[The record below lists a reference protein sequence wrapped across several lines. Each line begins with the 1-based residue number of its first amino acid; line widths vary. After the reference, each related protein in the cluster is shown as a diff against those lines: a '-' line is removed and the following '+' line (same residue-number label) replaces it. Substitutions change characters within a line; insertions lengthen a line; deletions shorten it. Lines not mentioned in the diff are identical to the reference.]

1 MSRPGKF
8 FITSVTFILFIFIS
22 SQMVFA
28 SSGLTLK
35 KDMRG
40 AAVTALQKSL
50 KQLGFMKID
59 PTGYYGDIT
68 KAAVKAFQKKYGLEQ
83 DGVAGKQTIGKI
95 EALTGGKAQIASKSV
110 VSAAS
115 TLSSRGGATLVDQ
128 LISFAK
134 RFVGVRYRW
143 GGTTPKGFDCS
154 GFTQY
159 VFKSIGIKLN
169 RTSTAQATQGSHV
182 SKSELLPGDL
192 VFFDT
197 NGGNNHINHVGI
209 YIGGGRFVQ
218 ASSTGTGVTVS
229 NINSG
234 FYKDAYMTARR
245 VI

>member
-1 MSRPGKF
+1 MSGPRKF
-8 FITSVTFILFIFIS
+8 LITAVSLILFLFLS

-28 SSGLTLK
+28 SSAVTLK

-40 AAVTALQKSL
+40 DAVTELQKALQK
-50 KQLGFMKID
+50 LGYMDID

-68 KAAVKAFQKKYGLEQ
+68 EAAVKAFQKKYGLER
-83 DGVAGKQTIGKI
+83 DGIAGRKTVGKI
-95 EALTGGKAQIASKSV
+95 ETLTAGKARISSKSAAPVKTFASRGV
-110 VSAAS
+110 VSS
-115 TLSSRGGATLVDQ
+115 TVDK

-154 GFTQY
+154 GFTRY
-159 VFKSIGIKLN
+159 VFKNIGIALN
-169 RTSTAQATQGSHV
+169 RTSTSQAAQGEHV
-182 SKSELLPGDL
+182 SKSNLQPGDL

-209 YIGGGRFVQ
+209 YIGGGKFIQ

-229 NINSG
+229 DIESG
-234 FYKDAYMTARR
+234 FYDSAYMTARR
-245 VI
+245 VM

>member
-1 MSRPGKF
+1 MSRSGKF
-8 FITSVTFILFIFIS
+8 LITSVTLILFVFLS
-22 SQMVFA
+22 SQMAFA

-40 AAVTALQKSL
+40 AAVTALQKNL

-68 KAAVKAFQKKYGLEQ
+68 KAAVKSFQKKYGLVQ
-83 DGVAGKQTIGKI
+83 DGIAGKQTIGKI
-95 EALTGGKAQIASKSV
+95 EALTGGKAQIASKTA
-110 VSAAS
+110 VSAAT
-115 TLSSRGGATLVDQ
+115 TLASRGDTSLADE

-134 RFVGVRYRW
+134 RFIGVRYKW

-154 GFTQY
+154 GFTKY
-159 VFKSIGIKLN
+159 VFKNIGVTLN
-169 RTSTAQATQGSHV
+169 RTSTSQATQGKHV
-182 SKSELLPGDL
+182 SKSDLLPGDL

-209 YIGGGRFVQ
+209 YIGGGKFIQ
-218 ASSTGTGVTVS
+218 SSSTGTGVTIS
-229 NINSG
+229 SINSG
-234 FYKDAYMTARR
+234 FYENAYMTARR